1 DAKLPRDSIPDS
13 LAVFWT
19 MFFVRTLPWSLLLP
33 AAAVHAWRWPER
45 RSALVLPIALIGVV
59 VGFFSLAAGRLE
71 HYSLPAAPA
80 VALVVFGFAEIA
92 HERLEPLFS
101 WRPLARTIRSSRP
114 RDTAVFFRASDEYQL
129 CGGLDYYTGAPVALL
144 SPPGWTPPTFLAG
157 RTDRLFTPRSELE
170 RLS

>member
-1 DAKLPRDSIPDS
+1 VL
-13 LAVFWT
+13 LARRRAWPALVAAT
-19 MFFVRTLPWSLLLP
+19 
-33 AAAVHAWRWPER
+33 AAAV
-45 RSALVLPIALIGVV
+45 
-59 VGFFSLAAGRLE
+59 
-71 HYSLPAAPA
+71 
-80 VALVVFGFAEIA
+80 VVFGFAEIA

-170 RLS
+170 RLWRGGHAVIVADDVAGPRDAAAIAPGPFAVLAQAGRRVVLEPAGAAAVTAQVR